1 MDASPTDHVPTA
13 APVPGDAAARP
24 PARRMTLWIVAATVL
39 AALALGIVPRIFARR
54 ALTAQT
60 AALAE
65 STVAVM
71 RPQAAPEVQEVL
83 LPGDI
88 EAFQQ
93 TPIYAR
99 ASGYL
104 KRWTVDI
111 GGQVKAGQL
120 LAEIDA
126 PEVDDQLRQ
135 ARADRGQADANYR
148 LAAVTAQRW
157 KDLLASNSVSRQET
171 DMKASDAQAKQ
182 ALLEAANSNLAR
194 LQKLQAYE
202 KVYAPFDGTITARN
216 VDAGALIEAGS
227 AGGPARELFD
237 LAQTGTLRV
246 YVDVPQDYSRQ
257 AAAPDAQG
265 WLSLS
270 QFPDR
275 KFPGGIARNASSI
288 NPVTRTLRLEVD
300 VPNADGALLP
310 GSYAQVHLQLH
321 AAQPHYALPVNTL
334 LFRPEG
340 VEVATVD
347 RNGAVALKTITI
359 GRDFGSRVEVASGLA
374 GDEAVILNPTDA
386 IAQGARVRVGGTTQ
400 PQP

>member
-1 MDASPTDHVPTA
+1 MDASPTDTA
-13 APVPGDAAARP
+13 TPVPGDAAARP
-24 PARRMTLWIVAATVL
+24 PARRRVTPWIVAAAVL
-39 AALALGIVPRIFARR
+39 AALALGIAPRIFARR

-65 STVAVM
+65 PTVAVM

-111 GGQVKAGQL
+111 GGQVRAGQL

-135 ARADRGQADANYR
+135 ARADREQADANYR
-148 LAAVTAQRW
+148 LAEVTAQRW
-157 KDLLASNSVSRQET
+157 KDLLASNSVSHQET

-182 ALLEAANSNLAR
+182 ALLEAANSNVAR

-202 KVYAPFDGTITARN
+202 QVYAPFDGTITARN

-257 AAAPDAQG
+257 AAAPDAQA

-275 KFPGGIARNASSI
+275 KFPGEIARNAGSI

-310 GSYAQVHLQLH
+310 GAYAQVHLQLH
-321 AAQPHYALPVNTL
+321 AAQPHYSLPVNTL

-359 GRDFGSRVEVASGLA
+359 GRDFGSRVEVAAGLA
-374 GDEAVILNPTDA
+374 GDENVILNPTDA
-386 IAQGARVRVGGTTQ
+386 IAQGSRVRVGGTTQ

>member
-1 MDASPTDHVPTA
+1 MEPLPTDR
-13 APVPGDAAARP
+13 API
-24 PARRMTLWIVAATVL
+24 PAPRRRIVVGIVAAAIL
-39 AALALGIVPRIFARR
+39 AALAIGIVPRTFARR
-54 ALTAQT
+54 ALAEQT
-60 AALAE
+60 AAMAE
-65 STVAVM
+65 PTVAVM
-71 RPQAAPEVQEVL
+71 RPQAAPEMQEIL

-104 KRWTVDI
+104 KQWTVDI
-111 GGQVKAGQL
+111 GAHVNAGQL

-135 ARADRGQADANYR
+135 ARADQKQADADRR
-148 LAAVTAQRW
+148 LADVTAQRW

-182 ALLEAANSNLAR
+182 ALLEAANSNVAR
-194 LQKLQAYE
+194 LEKLQSYE
-202 KVYAPFDGTITARN
+202 KIYAPFDGTIIARN
-216 VDAGALIEAGS
+216 VDTGALIDAGS

-246 YVDVPQDYSRQ
+246 YVDVPQDYSQQ
-257 AAAPDAQG
+257 AAAPGAQAY
-265 WLSLS
+265 LTLS

-275 KFPGGIARNASSI
+275 KFPGQIARNAGSI

-321 AAQPHYALPVNTL
+321 AAQPQYALPVNTL

-340 VEVATVD
+340 VQVAIVD
-347 RNGAVALKTITI
+347 KNGAVALKTITI

-374 GDEAVILNPTDA
+374 GNENVILNPTDA
-386 IAQGARVRVGGTTQ
+386 IAQGARVRVGGGNK

>member
-1 MDASPTDHVPTA
+1 MNTLPTDHVP
-13 APVPGDAAARP
+13 VPGDVVIRPSTRRRVIPWTAAV
-24 PARRMTLWIVAATVL
+24 LVL
-39 AALALGIVPRIFARR
+39 AALALGILPRLFAHR
-54 ALTAQT
+54 ALIAQT
-60 AALAE
+60 AALTE
-65 STVAVM
+65 PIVAVM
-71 RPQAAPEVQEVL
+71 RPQPAPEVQEIL

-104 KRWTVDI
+104 KKWYFDI
-111 GGQVKAGQL
+111 GAQVKAGQL

-135 ARADRGQADANYR
+135 ARADREQADANYG
-148 LAAVTAQRW
+148 LAGVTAQRW

-171 DMKASDAQAKQ
+171 DMKASDAQAKR
-182 ALLEAANSNLAR
+182 ALLDAASSNVAR
-194 LQKLQAYE
+194 LEKLQAYE

-227 AGGPARELFD
+227 AGGPAKELFD
-237 LAQTGTLRV
+237 LAQTGTMRV

-257 AAAPDAQG
+257 AAAPDAQAY
-265 WLSLS
+265 LSLS

-275 KFPGGIARNASSI
+275 QFPGEIARNAGSI

-310 GSYAQVHLQLH
+310 GAYAQVHLQLH
-321 AAQPHYALPVNTL
+321 AAEPHYALPVNTL

-347 RNGAVALKTITI
+347 KNGAVALKTITI
-359 GRDFGSRVEVASGLA
+359 GRDFGSRVEIASGLA
-374 GDEAVILNPTDA
+374 GDENVMLNPTDA
-386 IAQGARVRVGGTTQ
+386 IAQGAKVRVGSAT
-400 PQP
+400 PPPP